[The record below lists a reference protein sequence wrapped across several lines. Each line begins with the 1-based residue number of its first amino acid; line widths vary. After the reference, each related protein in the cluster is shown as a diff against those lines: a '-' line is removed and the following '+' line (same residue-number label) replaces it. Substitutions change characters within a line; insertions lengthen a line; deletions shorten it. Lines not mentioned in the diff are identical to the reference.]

1 MPDWMQPFVGELDW
15 PTNVQIVRVVA
26 AVLLGGLVGLEREVR
41 DKPAGFR
48 TIILISLGACLFT
61 MISERVGGAD
71 WDTTRIAAQ
80 IVSGIGFLGAGAI
93 LRDRRAVYGM
103 TTAATIW
110 SVAAIGMACG
120 FGQLGMAT
128 CGTIAILIALFAF
141 DTIEHWIGSLRDIQD
156 YHIVT
161 ANKDAPFQRIDAV
174 FKSARLQIRKRKC
187 YEDENQVLVFRI
199 VAMGG
204 KSRHDQLHQQLS
216 TSPDYT
222 LKRA

>member
-1 MPDWMQPFVGELDW
+1 MPEWAQEFVRELDW
-15 PTNVQIVRVVA
+15 PTSVQLVRVVA
-26 AVLLGGLVGLEREVR
+26 AVLFGGLIGLERELR

-48 TIILISLGACLFT
+48 TIILICLGACLFS
-61 MISERVGGAD
+61 MLSLRVGVTD
-71 WDTTRIAAQ
+71 WDSSRIAAQ

-93 LRDRRAVYGM
+93 LRDRQAVYGM

-120 FGQLGMAT
+120 FGRLGLAAA
-128 CGTIAILIALFAF
+128 GTAAILIALFAF
-141 DTIEHWIGSLRDIQD
+141 EAFEHWIGALRDIQD

-161 ANKDAPFQRIDAV
+161 ANKDAPFQRIDAL
-174 FKSARLQIRKRKC
+174 FKAAHLQIRKRKC
-187 YEDENQVLVFRI
+187 YEDENDTLVFRI

-204 KSRHDQLHQQLS
+204 KTRHDQLHQQLS
-216 TSPDYT
+216 ISPDYK